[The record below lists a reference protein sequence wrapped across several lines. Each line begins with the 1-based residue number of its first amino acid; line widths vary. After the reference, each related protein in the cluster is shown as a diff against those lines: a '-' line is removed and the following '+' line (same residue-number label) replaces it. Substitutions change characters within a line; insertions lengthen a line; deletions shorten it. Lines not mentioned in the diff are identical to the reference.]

1 MADNVEYSGP
11 AVECEAGNRKVRGS
25 IPGGMAMN
33 EIENES
39 WNGLDM
45 DPMSD
50 TEDLSTEEL
59 KNLVGKLMKIVQK
72 QNKRI
77 DAMEQILQATE
88 SRSIFNTNEINDLS
102 NRVVELEKYSRKLC
116 LIINNLE
123 YSDNPLQD
131 VLQLFQSLNINIPA
145 SNIAACHPLGANHF
159 SPLIVKFIY
168 HADRD
173 VVWRRRS
180 WLKDFRNRRGFQFSF
195 DECLAPKDRKIRSEA
210 RQMKIDT
217 FTRKQD
223 VYARNPN
230 IPNSEPV
237 HIKFTHELRAF
248 LPQAANTLSNNDTK
262 FPETPKTLPQ
272 LTRKPDTV
280 KLTAKPT
287 KRKFIPSPV
296 IENDNN
302 NSLAESIVNK
312 MIPALVNALNPA
324 KVQRSEA
331 NNQPFLVEET
341 EDT

>member
-1 MADNVEYSGP
+1 M
-11 AVECEAGNRKVRGS
+11 
-25 IPGGMAMN
+25 
-33 EIENES
+33 
-39 WNGLDM
+39 
-45 DPMSD
+45 
-50 TEDLSTEEL
+50 EE
-59 KNLVGKLMKIVQK
+59 
-72 QNKRI
+72 
-77 DAMEQILQATE
+77 ILQ

-116 LIINNLE
+116 LTINNLE
-123 YSDNPLQD
+123 YGDNPLQD

-145 SNIAACHPLGANHF
+145 SNIAACQPLGANHF

-180 WLKDFRNRRGFQFSF
+180 WLKDFKNRRGFQISF
-195 DECLAPKDRKIRSEA
+195 DECLAPKDRKIRYEA
-210 RQMKIDT
+210 RQMKIET

-237 HIKFTHELRAF
+237 HIKHSHELKAF
-248 LPQAANTLSNNDTK
+248 LPQTANTLSTNDML

-272 LTRKPDTV
+272 LTRKPATIA
-280 KLTAKPT
+280 LTAKSN

-296 IENDNN
+296 TENDNN

-312 MIPALVNALNPA
+312 MIPALMNALNPA